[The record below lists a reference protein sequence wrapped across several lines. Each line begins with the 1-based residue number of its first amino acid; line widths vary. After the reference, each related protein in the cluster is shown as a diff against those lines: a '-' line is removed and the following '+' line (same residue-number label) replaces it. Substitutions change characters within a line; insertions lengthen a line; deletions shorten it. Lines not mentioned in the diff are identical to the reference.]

1 MFIHSVEVL
10 AFVSVKG
17 NWPYQSF
24 LKVYFWFFPIF
35 WDINNV
41 KMDVFGDSFKLHD
54 MIDSDMRSLRSEFG
68 DYLNEISFN
77 ASGSHLDFG
86 VDMDALDAT
95 LDSELSNDGQIGWL
109 NSSQLLNGSADF
121 DSSIGGL
128 LVNPRTALPVS
139 LSESSSSSVSSLTD
153 ITSSEIQESL
163 AFSSSISY
171 AVDLPNQDFSSNTL
185 GSEITDTDLAAN
197 VPTPSPSPHNA
208 PPTQFYS
215 AQEYDSQDEVSKSPK
230 PKPKNKSGR
239 SSQVNNQNS
248 YPKPA
253 YSYSCLIAMAL
264 KNSKTGSLP
273 VNEIYDFMTIFI
285 VIVEPWVCFVKPQ
298 GSLKHNLKTT
308 GIDGHIFFSFS
319 ENFPYFKTAP
329 NGWKNSVRH
338 NLSLNKCFEKIEKP
352 VGNNSTQRKGYLWA
366 MNPAKIEKMEEELQ
380 KWGSKDPAA
389 IRKSMANPEI
399 FIDFAERLALIE
411 KGELR
416 SPDSDSE
423 SESMTVSQEDEED
436 LEEKENELK
445 VQVAN
450 VENDILNGEFS
461 TLGDSMNIEPCLP
474 DLETQLQKGVWENLS
489 DDRMQFLSDSP
500 ISPLSPKNSET
511 MDEDSSLD
519 CAPSI
524 QRSYSQANFIYKNAP
539 RASTSSTGS
548 NRLRNNSS
556 RKDKGTCN
564 V

>member
-1 MFIHSVEVL
+1 
-10 AFVSVKG
+10 
-17 NWPYQSF
+17 
-24 LKVYFWFFPIF
+24 
-35 WDINNV
+35 
-41 KMDVFGDSFKLHD
+41 MDVFGDSFKLHD

-77 ASGSHLDFG
+77 ASGSHLDF
-86 VDMDALDAT
+86 DIHMDALDAT
-95 LDSELSNDGQIGWL
+95 FDSELSNDGQTGWL

-153 ITSSEIQESL
+153 IISSEFQESST
-163 AFSSSISY
+163 FSSSINY
-171 AVDLPNQDFSSNTL
+171 TVGLPNQDFSSNTL
-185 GSEITDTDLAAN
+185 DSEITDTDLAVN
-197 VPTPSPSPHNA
+197 VPTPSSPSPHNA

-215 AQEYDSQDEVSKSPK
+215 AQEYDSQDEVSESPK

-273 VNEIYDFMTIFI
+273 VNEIYDFMT
-285 VIVEPWVCFVKPQ
+285 
-298 GSLKHNLKTT
+298 
-308 GIDGHIFFSFS
+308 

-389 IRKSMANPEI
+389 IRKSMANPE
-399 FIDFAERLALIE
+399 RLALIE

-423 SESMTVSQEDEED
+423 YESTAVSQEDEED
-436 LEEKENELK
+436 FAVEEKENELK

-450 VENDILNGEFS
+450 VGNDILNGEFS

-519 CAPSI
+519 SAPSV
-524 QRSYSQANFIYKNAP
+524 QRSYSQANFIYKNTP
-539 RASTSSTGS
+539 RASTSSTSS

>member
-1 MFIHSVEVL
+1 
-10 AFVSVKG
+10 
-17 NWPYQSF
+17 
-24 LKVYFWFFPIF
+24 
-35 WDINNV
+35 
-41 KMDVFGDSFKLHD
+41 
-54 MIDSDMRSLRSEFG
+54 MIDSDIRSLRSEFG

-77 ASGSHLDFG
+77 ASGSHVDFNG
-86 VDMDALDAT
+86 VHMDALDMT
-95 LDSELSNDGQIGWL
+95 LDSEMSNDGQTGWL
-109 NSSQLLNGSADF
+109 NSSQLLNGSTDF

-139 LSESSSSSVSSLTD
+139 LSESSSSSVSSLAD
-153 ITSSEIQESL
+153 VASSEIQESSTL
-163 AFSSSISY
+163 SSSGSY
-171 AVDLPNQDFSSNTL
+171 TVGLPIQGISSNTL
-185 GSEITDTDLAAN
+185 GSEIADANLTAA

-208 PPTQFYS
+208 SQTQFYS
-215 AQEYDSQDEVSKSPK
+215 TLEYDSQDEVSESPK
-230 PKPKNKSGR
+230 PKSKNKSGR
-239 SSQVNNQNS
+239 SNQVNNENA

-273 VNEIYDFMTIFI
+273 VNEIYDFMT
-285 VIVEPWVCFVKPQ
+285 
-298 GSLKHNLKTT
+298 
-308 GIDGHIFFSFS
+308 

-352 VGNNSTQRKGYLWA
+352 VGNSTQRKGYLWA

-389 IRKSMANPEI
+389 IRKSMANPE
-399 FIDFAERLALIE
+399 RLELIE

-416 SPDSDSE
+416 SPDSDTE
-423 SESMTVSQEDEED
+423 FESMNVSQEDEDED
-436 LEEKENELK
+436 FHVEEKENEVK
-445 VQVAN
+445 VQVASMG
-450 VENDILNGEFS
+450 NDLLNSEFS
-461 TLGDSMNIEPCLP
+461 TLGDSMNIDPCLP
-474 DLETQLQKGVWENLS
+474 DLDIQKSMWENLS

-519 CAPSI
+519 STPSL
-524 QRSYSQANFIYKNAP
+524 QRSYSSQANFIYKSAP
-539 RASTSSTGS
+539 RASTSSSSS
-548 NRLRNNSS
+548 NRFRTNASG
-556 RKDKGTCN
+556 RDKGTCN